1 VSELRAA
8 IEDLRS
14 NDRQWRAFEAPSPCV
29 VLAPPGSGKTKL
41 LTTRLAYDLLVRI
54 PEPHGAACITMTNTA
69 ADQLADRLAQL
80 GVRRRSNL
88 FVGTVHRFALRCIVG
103 PYARLGGL
111 PAVAE
116 ASLAGDGV
124 QRTARAQAVEE
135 IFGGYQNPN
144 APDLITTL
152 NQRRNLMNYEE
163 SARELGGSRF
173 AQLARRYEELLLAS
187 GHYDFKDL
195 VRFAVELVERNDWVQ
210 RVLAARFPHLY
221 VDEYQ
226 DLAPGLDRLVQALCF
241 DQRADAELFAV
252 GDPDQAIFGFSGTK
266 PQLLR
271 DLAARASVNDVS
283 LEWNYRSPQKLID
296 AAIRHLG
303 KERAVRGRPDGGSIE
318 AIECSGGIDHQ
329 LTETR
334 RLIAEQ
340 RALGVPLDEIAVVA
354 RFNKAL
360 DRTVASFEGQL
371 PVFARRDRGYGQ
383 TPATSLLEAMAAWSV
398 QPRDGRGVRFADVVR
413 RARTVARG
421 DQSTLKQWI
430 EIMLS
435 YRGSPDAPATDFVE
449 AIATA
454 EFASRLRRG
463 RGEDDVQEFARMRDA
478 LASEGD
484 LEGTTVEDLG
494 LRAKARDR
502 LLISTVHGVKGLE
515 FDIVIILEV
524 EDGVM
529 PFFKA
534 ESPAQRD
541 EERRT
546 FYVAMTR
553 APARLLL
560 VESLAHDEGRAAA
573 ERPESLPSY
582 ARLGEVRL
590 RANSSSGNVDA
601 QGAATRVAVLSRR
614 HCSCE
619 DVGVPRQAV

>member
-1 VSELRAA
+1 VSELREA
-8 IEDLRS
+8 IDDLRS

-41 LTTRLAYDLLVRI
+41 LTTRLAYDLIVRI
-54 PEPHGAACITMTNTA
+54 PEPHGAACITMTNAA
-69 ADQLADRLAQL
+69 ADQLADSLAQL

-88 FVGTVHRFALRCIVG
+88 FVGTVHRFALRCIVL
-103 PYARLGGL
+103 PYARLGGMA
-111 PAVAE
+111 AVAE
-116 ASLAGDGV
+116 ASLADDGV
-124 QRTARAQAVEE
+124 QKAARAQAVEE
-135 IFGGYQNPN
+135 ILGAYQDPD
-144 APDLITTL
+144 APDVVTTL
-152 NQRRNLMNYEE
+152 NQRRNLMDYDG
-163 SARELGGSRF
+163 ATAELGGANF
-173 AQLARRYEELLLAS
+173 ARLARRYEELLLTS

-195 VRFAVELVERNDWVQ
+195 VRFAVELVERNDWIL

-241 DQRADAELFAV
+241 DERADAELFAV
-252 GDPDQAIFGFSGTK
+252 GDPDQAIFGFSGTR

-271 DLAARASVNDVS
+271 DLAERASVNDVS

-303 KERAVRGRPDGGSIE
+303 QKRAVRGRPDGGSIE
-318 AIECSGGIDHQ
+318 AIQCAGGFDHQ

-340 RALGVPLDEIAVVA
+340 RALGIALDEIAVVV

-360 DRTVASFEGQL
+360 DRAVAAFEGQL
-371 PVFARRDRGYGQ
+371 PVFARRDRGYRQ
-383 TPATSLLEAMAAWSV
+383 TPATSLVEAMAAWSV
-398 QPRDGRGVRFADVVR
+398 QPRDGRGVRFADLVR
-413 RARTVARG
+413 RARAVARA
-421 DQSTLKQWI
+421 DQATLTEWI

-435 YRGSPDAPATDFVE
+435 HRTSPEGPAGEFVE

-454 EFASRLRRG
+454 AFAAHLRRG
-463 RGEDDVQEFARMRDA
+463 RGEDDVQEFARMRKA
-478 LASEGD
+478 LAPGGS
-484 LEGTTVEDLG
+484 LEGTTVEELG

-502 LLISTVHGVKGLE
+502 LLISTVHGAKGLE
-515 FDIVIILEV
+515 FDVVIILEV

-534 ESPAQRD
+534 ESPAQLE

-553 APARLLL
+553 ARQRVFCLWSPWRMTRF
-560 VESLAHDEGRAAA
+560 GR
-573 ERPESLPSY
+573 RQNGPSPY
-582 ARLGEVRL
+582 LRTLGLE
-590 RANSSSGNVDA
+590 
-601 QGAATRVAVLSRR
+601 
-614 HCSCE
+614 
-619 DVGVPRQAV
+619 P